1 MQKRIEFLELTTSDQ
16 KELIEKR
23 ESQIEL
29 QKIQEK
35 ILIEQLKTKERELIK
50 LEVDLKESETK
61 LAKESKLS
69 FQLIQDLQVLKPKL
83 KELEK
88 QKIVLE
94 ESIDTL
100 KI

>member
-50 LEVDLKESETK
+50 LEVDLKESDTK

-83 KELEK
+83 
-88 QKIVLE
+88 
-94 ESIDTL
+94 
-100 KI
+100 

>member
-69 FQLIQDLQVLKPKL
+69 FQLIQDLQVL
-83 KELEK
+83 
-88 QKIVLE
+88 
-94 ESIDTL
+94 
-100 KI
+100 

>member
-23 ESQIEL
+23 ES

-69 FQLIQDLQVLKPKL
+69 FQLIQDLQVL
-83 KELEK
+83 
-88 QKIVLE
+88 
-94 ESIDTL
+94 
-100 KI
+100 